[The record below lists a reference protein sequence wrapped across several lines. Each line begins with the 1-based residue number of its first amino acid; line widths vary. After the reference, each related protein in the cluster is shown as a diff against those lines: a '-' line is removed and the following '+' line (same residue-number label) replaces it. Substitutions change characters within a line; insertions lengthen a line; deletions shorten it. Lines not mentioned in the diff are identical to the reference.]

1 MIINLINKNSAKVIL
16 LFSTSPGR
24 KYLRKEI
31 KEKTEINNV
40 PLDASLAEL
49 LNLKMIMKKGKI
61 YSLNLENNLVSQ
73 IFEELKEMSYIP
85 LKIKFMLNDFV
96 FYVSKIKGINNI
108 ILFGSYAKLIFSDKS
123 DIDIVVICESKSEM
137 ESKVVPIADRLSK
150 EYKKNIHVNFF
161 SEQDLKHKKDPL
173 IKDILRNGKRIL

>member
-1 MIINLINKNSAKVIL
+1 MIINLLNRNSARVII

-31 KEKTEINNV
+31 REKTEINNV

-49 LNLKMIMKKGKI
+49 ANLKIIVKKGKI

-73 IFEELKEMSYIP
+73 ILEELKEVSYIP
-85 LKIKFMLNDFV
+85 LKIRFMLNDFI
-96 FYVSKIKGINNI
+96 FYASKIRGIKEI

-123 DIDIVVICESKSEM
+123 DIDTAIICDPKSEI
-137 ESKVVPIADRLSK
+137 EKKAVPIADKLSK
-150 EYKKNIHVNFF
+150 KYKKNIHINFL
-161 SEQDLKHKKDPL
+161 SEQDLRNKKDPL
-173 IKDILRNGKRIL
+173 IRDILRNGKRLV